1 MNNYI
6 KTKIKISP
14 VALSGATGDALSWD
28 DISDILNATIAP
40 LGFETFEKEKP
51 FVYAYIQS
59 RVYDADN
66 LKKALKTAPLSDVAI
81 VELKETREIP
91 GEDWNREWEK
101 NYFQPYVFGKD
112 KCIIHSSFH
121 KNLPNCEYDIII
133 DPKMAFGTG
142 HHSTTRL
149 MVEALFDTA
158 VEGKKV
164 MDVGTGSAVLSIL
177 ASKLRAKSVL
187 AVEIDDAAYENA
199 LENIKLNECHNVEVL
214 LGEVYAVREGMTF
227 DIVLANINR
236 NIIIDDLP
244 EYVRRTARGGRIF
257 LSGFYEEDVPLI
269 EERAQQCKL
278 KLDYHKTDSN
288 WTVLGYIKE

>member
-244 EYVRRTARGGRIF
+244 EYVRRSARGGRIF

-278 KLDYHKTDSN
+278 KLDYYKTDSN